1 MGGSHMIEAI
11 TLLRKIAEDTEM
23 HAREAVRDPTT
34 QADLVDIAVK
44 WYWLAGEA
52 AKLCSQTSR
61 LSEAAIGAVEKHEE
75 GFRKNGSLEPQDRL
89 LIQTDDIDVVQLAAV
104 Q

>member
-1 MGGSHMIEAI
+1 MIEAI
-11 TLLRKIAEDTEM
+11 TRLRKIAEDAEL

-44 WYWLAGEA
+44 WHWLAGEA
-52 AKLCSQTSR
+52 AKLCSQTNR
-61 LSEAAIGAVEKHEE
+61 LSKAAIGAVEKHEE
-75 GFRKNGSLEPQDRL
+75 GLRKNGSLEPQDHQH
-89 LIQTDDIDVVQLAAV
+89 IQTDDIDVVQLAAV